1 MKFSKTRPGFIPGH
15 KTKDMESVKTYIREN
30 WPLAVVTFVILS
42 VGIALFEAG
51 IL

>member
-1 MKFSKTRPGFIPGH
+1 
-15 KTKDMESVKTYIREN
+15 MENVKSYIKEN

-42 VGIALFEAG
+42 IGIALYELG